1 MLAYV
6 FWHRPRDGVGA
17 GEYVAALSA
26 FHERIGV
33 PSWFGALERPP
44 WGEDAGWY
52 EDWYL
57 VEDWNGLGRLNEA
70 AVSGPRKGPHDAAAA
85 VAGEGTAGGYAL
97 RAGRPAGPDWA
108 GWVGRGV
115 FAARGRP
122 PAGPEW
128 GGGRAGPP
136 ELAYE
141 AFVPALCAAAGP
153 DASIWQRQMT
163 LGPTPEF
170 AVLAPTPV
178 ILPWPAVETGPG

>member
-1 MLAYV
+1 VLAYV

-17 GEYVAALSA
+17 DAYVAALTA
-26 FHERIGV
+26 FHERVGV
-33 PSWFGALERPP
+33 PSWFSALERPP

-70 AVSGPRKGPHDAAAA
+70 AVRGPRRSPHDAAAA
-85 VAGEGTAGGYAL
+85 MAGEGTAGVYAL

-108 GWVGRGV
+108 GWLSR
-115 FAARGRP
+115 
-122 PAGPEW
+122 
-128 GGGRAGPP
+128 PP

-170 AVLAPTPV
+170 AVLAPAPI